1 MGSTYCDVT
10 RRVHLHAVFDA
21 YFDASGDRNK
31 SVLTMAGFVSRKKK
45 WERFEDTWKALLPPT
60 VKLFHMTDFVNSRK
74 GWESWKGPEHS
85 QRRAVLMANLA
96 ECIKSATNKGF
107 AQSVRISHYDEC
119 DKEYKLT
126 EHYGHAYGVLGMGCL
141 GKLEKWAANKKID
154 KRNIV
159 CIS

>member
-60 VKLFHMTDFVNSRK
+60 VNMFHMTDFVNSRK

-85 QRRAVLMANLA
+85 QRRAVLIDNLA

-107 AQSVRISHYDEC
+107 AQSVRISHYEEC
-119 DKEYKLT
+119 DKEYKLAAPSSCRST
-126 EHYGHAYGVLGMGCL
+126 PRLRLARYGDG
-141 GKLEKWAANKKID
+141 
-154 KRNIV
+154 
-159 CIS
+159 